1 MTKWQLATSR
11 LAAKASPRDMAWFRD
26 EKTNVNRE
34 FEGWAATHARGGNQ
48 IHNGPAC
55 YPPDKNHQRT
65 NLNEHV
71 GNRGHSV
78 STEPPPPPRQTFYW
92 NVSVHAS
99 GFHKHETCVL
109 LWERRGAHG
118 RLCRVADLRLSNP
131 LQEVQLEGSA
141 GGEGCPLIRRIT
153 VFHRRVC
160 LHTWMI

>member
-11 LAAKASPRDMAWFRD
+11 LAAKAPPRDMAWFRD

-55 YPPDKNHQRT
+55 YPPDKSHQRT

-71 GNRGHSV
+71 RSQRVNR
-78 STEPPPPPRQTFYW
+78 TTPPLPPRQTFYW
-92 NVSVHAS
+92 NVSIHAS

-131 LQEVQLEGSA
+131 LQEEQLEGSA